1 MYRENEKINI
11 KINIECARE
20 FVCDKQKKST

>member
-1 MYRENEKINI
+1 MYKENEKISIN
-11 KINIECARE
+11 INIECARE